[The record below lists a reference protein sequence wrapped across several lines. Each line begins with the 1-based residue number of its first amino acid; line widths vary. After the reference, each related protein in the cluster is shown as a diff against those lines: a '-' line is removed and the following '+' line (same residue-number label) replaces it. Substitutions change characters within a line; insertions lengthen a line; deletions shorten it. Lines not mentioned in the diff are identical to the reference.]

1 MFSILSSTAIFLSL
15 FSTGVQSVDAE
26 SQTLNELQQRQQE
39 LNQQSNQL
47 QGNIKEAE
55 QEMNTLDSERTQIK
69 NEIVEI
75 QKNIDAVLLEIKTQE
90 EEIARLEEE
99 IKQLN
104 VEIDILKDKIAQR
117 DIALAKQARGVQ
129 TAGSPN
135 NIIDIVLSAD
145 TLSDL
150 IGKIEVINLVVQNNN
165 NIMESQKS
173 DKQLVE
179 QKAAQVEMAKSEADE
194 VKLAMEV
201 SRNNLV
207 AQRRDM
213 DNKVAILTEKFD
225 LTSEERNAFINQRN
239 NVAAEATRVNNLVK
253 AEQQRIA
260 AEKARKAAEARARA
274 EAKRRAEEARKAEE
288 RRIAAESAKGKDVTT
303 ASGSSSSNSSNSS
316 NSNSDGWVR
325 PANGYV
331 TSRYGY
337 RIHPITKNRD
347 LHTGIDIG
355 GGGPIRA
362 AKGGVV
368 RTAGY
373 HYSYGYYVQ
382 IDHGGG
388 IQTLYAHM
396 TPGLQV
402 SAGQSVSG
410 GQTLGTMGTTGSSTG
425 VHLHFEVIQNGA
437 RVNPEG
443 FMRF

>member
-316 NSNSDGWVR
+316 NSNSGGWVR

-337 RIHPITKNRD
+337 RIHPITKNRR
-347 LHTGIDIG
+347 LHGGIDIG

-368 RTAGY
+368 KYAGY
-373 HYSYGYYVQ
+373 HYSYGYYVR

-388 IQTLYAHM
+388 IESLYAHM
-396 TPGLQV
+396 TPSLQV

-410 GQTLGTMGTTGSSTG
+410 GQTIGTMGTTGSSTG
-425 VHLHFEVIQNGA
+425 VHLHFEIFQNGTK
-437 RVNPEG
+437 VNPEG
-443 FMRF
+443 FIRF

>member
-55 QEMNTLDSERTQIK
+55 QEMNALDSERTQIK

-179 QKAAQVEMAKSEADE
+179 KKAAQVEMAKSEADE

-303 ASGSSSSNSSNSS
+303 ASGSSSSNSSNS
-316 NSNSDGWVR
+316 NSDGWVR

-337 RIHPITKNRD
+337 RIHPITKNRR
-347 LHTGIDIG
+347 LHGGIDIG

-368 RTAGY
+368 KYAGY
-373 HYSYGYYVQ
+373 HYSYGYYVR

-388 IQTLYAHM
+388 IESLYAHM
-396 TPGLQV
+396 TPSLQV

-425 VHLHFEVIQNGA
+425 VHLHFEIFQNGTQ
-437 RVNPEG
+437 VNPEG

>member
-288 RRIAAESAKGKDVTT
+288 RRIAAESAVTT
-303 ASGSSSSNSSNSS
+303 ASGSSSSNSNSG
-316 NSNSDGWVR
+316 GWVR

-337 RIHPITKNRD
+337 RIHPITKNRR

-410 GQTLGTMGTTGSSTG
+410 GQTLGTMGSTGSSTG

>member
-316 NSNSDGWVR
+316 NSNSGGWVR

-337 RIHPITKNRD
+337 RIHPITKNRR
-347 LHTGIDIG
+347 LHGGIDIG

-368 RTAGY
+368 KYAGY
-373 HYSYGYYVQ
+373 HYSYGYYVR

-388 IQTLYAHM
+388 IESLYAHM
-396 TPGLQV
+396 TPSLQV

-425 VHLHFEVIQNGA
+425 VHLHFEIFRNGTQ
-437 RVNPEG
+437 VNPEG